1 MKTRG
6 IILAGGYGTRLYPL
20 TLGISKQL
28 LPVYDKPMIYY
39 PLSVL
44 MISGIKHI
52 LIISTISDIPKY
64 KNLLGNGKMLGI
76 NISYA
81 VQDKPNGI
89 AESLIIASKF
99 IGDDNVCL
107 ILGDNIFYGK
117 KLNFYLEKAKQNL
130 DTGYSTIF
138 GALVNN
144 PKDFGVISFDNQNK
158 IAKIT
163 EKPDNPDSNI
173 IVSGLYF
180 YSNDVIRIASQLKPS
195 KRGELEITDINNKI
209 LSQNKLRV
217 VKLDD
222 KIKWIDTGTYNSLL
236 RASKFFYDI
245 EKNEGTKFACI
256 EQIAYELGYI
266 NKIQLQDIAKSMQN
280 SEYGQ
285 YIFNLLENGI

>member
-1 MKTRG
+1 MKG
-6 IILAGGYGTRLYPL
+6 IILAGGSGTRLHPI
-20 TLGISKQL
+20 TLAISKQL
-28 LPVYDKPMIYY
+28 MPVYDKPMIYY

-44 MISGIKHI
+44 MISGIKDI
-52 LIISTISDIPKY
+52 LIISSNSDISNY
-64 KNLLGNGKMLGI
+64 KSLLDDGKKLGI
-76 NISYA
+76 NISYE

-99 IGDDNVCL
+99 IGDDNICL

-117 KLNFYLEKAKQNL
+117 KLNFYLEKAKHNL
-130 DTGYSTIF
+130 DIGFSTIF

-144 PKDFGVISFDNQNK
+144 PEDFGVISFDKKNK
-158 IAKIT
+158 ITRIT
-163 EKPDNPDSNI
+163 EKPNKPDSKI

-180 YSNDVIRIASQLKPS
+180 YTNNVIKIANQLKPS
-195 KRGELEITDINNKI
+195 KRGELEITDVNNKI

-222 KIKWIDTGTYNSLL
+222 KIKWVDTGTYNSLL
-236 RASKFFYDI
+236 KASKFFHDI

-256 EQIAYELGYI
+256 EQIAFEMGYI
-266 NKIQLQDIAKSMQN
+266 NEIQLQHIAKSMQN

-285 YIFNLLENGI
+285 YIFNLLKNGI

>member
-1 MKTRG
+1 MKIKG
-6 IILAGGYGTRLYPL
+6 IILAGGYGTRLYPM

-44 MISGIKHI
+44 MISGIKDI
-52 LIISTISDIPKY
+52 LIISSNSDISNY
-64 KNLLGNGKMLGI
+64 KSLLDDGKKLGI
-76 NISYA
+76 NISYE

-99 IGDDNVCL
+99 IGDDNICL

-117 KLNFYLEKAKQNL
+117 KLNFYLEKAKHNL
-130 DTGYSTIF
+130 DIGYSTIF

-144 PKDFGVISFDNQNK
+144 PEDFGVISFDKKNK
-158 IAKIT
+158 ITRIT
-163 EKPDNPDSNI
+163 EKPNKPDSKI

-180 YSNDVIRIASQLKPS
+180 YTNNVIKIANQLKPS
-195 KRGELEITDINNKI
+195 KRGELEITDVNNKI
-209 LSQNKLRV
+209 LSKNKLRV

-222 KIKWIDTGTYNSLL
+222 KIKWVDTGTYNSLL
-236 RASKFFYDI
+236 KASKFFHDI

-256 EQIAYELGYI
+256 EQIAFEMGYI
-266 NKIQLQDIAKSMQN
+266 NEIQLQHIAKSMQN
-280 SEYGQ
+280 SEYGK
-285 YIFNLLENGI
+285 YIFNLLKNGI